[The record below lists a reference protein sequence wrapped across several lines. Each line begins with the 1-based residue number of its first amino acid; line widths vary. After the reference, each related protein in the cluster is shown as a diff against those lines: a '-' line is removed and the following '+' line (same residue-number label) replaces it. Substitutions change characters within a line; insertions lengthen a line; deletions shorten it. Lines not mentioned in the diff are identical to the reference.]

1 MVGQHR
7 SCTQP
12 TPAPPLIMLMGQTAC
27 TSSLLNRLLC
37 PMAMAQTLQRMARVS
52 SHLGGQSVHPRTTTK
67 AVKQYI
73 NSWLIKV
80 WLKLIHSL
88 AKCKKL
94 IEIEHVKHIKLT
106 SDLAFFTQ
114 NAPAPTRASLLLR
127 ACSLVA
133 LSSSAVRYPSSI
145 KSSIQP
151 TMRSISCYL
160 L

>member
-12 TPAPPLIMLMGQTAC
+12 THAPPLKMLMGQTAC

-37 PMAMAQTLQRMARVS
+37 PMAQTLQRMARVS

-133 LSSSAVRYPSSI
+133 FLSSAVRYPSSI